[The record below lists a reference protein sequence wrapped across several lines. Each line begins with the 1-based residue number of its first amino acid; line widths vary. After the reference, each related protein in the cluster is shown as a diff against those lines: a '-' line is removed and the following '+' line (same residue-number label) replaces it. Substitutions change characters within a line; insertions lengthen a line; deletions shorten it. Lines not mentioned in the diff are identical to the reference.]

1 MSNNKQDN
9 ITAAVVLAVA
19 AIIIVVGAVVITT
32 VIKDSLYKTVYV
44 DKQEVY
50 RDSVENTKVHIDN
63 MREQLREQHPDWTE
77 EELKDNVIDSLRD
90 YMYSQEYTEDRKSVV

>member
-9 ITAAVVLAVA
+9 ITTAVVLIVA
-19 AIIIVVGAVVITT
+19 AIVIVVGAVVITT
-32 VIKDSLYKTVYV
+32 VIKDSLYKTVYE

-63 MREQLREQHPDWTE
+63 MREQLREQHPECRILTP
-77 EELKDNVIDSLRD
+77 
-90 YMYSQEYTEDRKSVV
+90 Y